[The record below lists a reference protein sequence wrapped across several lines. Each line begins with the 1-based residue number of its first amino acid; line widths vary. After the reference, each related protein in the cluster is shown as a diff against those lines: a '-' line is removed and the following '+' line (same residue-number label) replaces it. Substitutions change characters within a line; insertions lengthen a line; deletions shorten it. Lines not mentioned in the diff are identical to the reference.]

1 MALIALANY
10 NDLELLSAQLAGGL
24 RAASSLE
31 GGAQWFAEQMAARFP
46 SVVLARVFATLEF
59 AQLPAPERDA
69 ARAAARENVLVPET
83 DVLTLL
89 GSAGRQPE
97 WNDRRRSRQHRAIP
111 LLGREQVEGIP
122 MVSRL
127 LRDLRYHHKPEPS
140 EPTRLVTRAVANAN
154 GLFFVPH
161 AATTVDERGRRVI
174 PAAEFVA
181 AHRVASVFGFGGAY
195 LSQATFVATILFTT
209 EVLRQENAMH
219 FLRLSSA
226 FKAATTRLVS
236 RGLFFEPDAADTGC
250 AAS

>member
-1 MALIALANY
+1 MALIALASY
-10 NDLELLSAQLAGGL
+10 DDLDRLAAQLAGGL
-24 RAASSLE
+24 RAADSLQ
-31 GGAQWFAEQMAARFP
+31 GAAQWFVEQLATRFP
-46 SVVLARVFATLEF
+46 SVVLARVFATLQFE
-59 AQLPAPERDA
+59 QLPAAERAA
-69 ARAAARENVLVPET
+69 ARAAAREQVLGPAA

-89 GSAGRQPE
+89 GSAGRHPE

-111 LLGREQVEGIP
+111 LLGRDQVAGIP
-122 MVSRL
+122 MVARL
-127 LRDLRYHHKPEPS
+127 LRDLRYHHKPGPS
-140 EPTRLVTRAVANAN
+140 DPARLVTRAVANAN

-174 PAAEFVA
+174 PAEEFVA

-209 EVLRQENAMH
+209 EVLHQENAMH

-236 RGLFFEPDAADTGC
+236 RGLFFEPDAADSDC